1 MESKSKKIIDF
12 IKSLFLPRKMVKHM
26 NMSFFLSLVILL
38 IASCLN
44 IVTSN
49 IRAGKDAEKMI
60 QFPSMHEELPEDFV
74 LYSLTDKTKKMPA
87 LSVQAGSEGYT
98 SLTTETNGVYQN
110 LYTNSEGKSIDIT
123 VVVAKD
129 VDVIKEDA
137 PKHIDFFEIEG
148 YFQQEKKENTEYVLY
163 VLTHDRIYYLFNM
176 DQINEEGKSTKAMSN
191 ALIFETN
198 SNTGELKYYLPKDQT
213 ELSLNEYGDFD
224 TTKWTRLVS
233 ATDELDFKATNEA
246 YEQLKAESKIGDLE
260 YGTYEKMI
268 SDTKPVTRHLK
279 EVDSAL
285 HPCVVQYFSLTN
297 NGLNFSNLSKS
308 VKAFQ
313 TEFKNALVVYEAG
326 NLKTNA
332 LIFSVV
338 INLFFPLFLSAITW
352 LMSRSFYMNKFRQY
366 YAICS
371 LCFAMTT
378 IIALIAGFFVNYL
391 ELMFPLLIIGSVYY
405 IVATFRINTLQN
417 DDENKDDNKDK
428 DNKSNKKEPIRYAK
442 ISDDTTII
450 G

>member
-1 MESKSKKIIDF
+1 M
-12 IKSLFLPRKMVKHM
+12 
-26 NMSFFLSLVILL
+26 
-38 IASCLN
+38 A
-44 IVTSN
+44 TS
-49 IRAGKDAEKMI
+49 
-60 QFPSMHEELPEDFV
+60 
-74 LYSLTDKTKKMPA
+74 
-87 LSVQAGSEGYT
+87 
-98 SLTTETNGVYQN
+98 
-110 LYTNSEGKSIDIT
+110 
-123 VVVAKD
+123 
-129 VDVIKEDA
+129 
-137 PKHIDFFEIEG
+137 
-148 YFQQEKKENTEYVLY
+148 
-163 VLTHDRIYYLFNM
+163 
-176 DQINEEGKSTKAMSN
+176 
-191 ALIFETN
+191 
-198 SNTGELKYYLPKDQT
+198 
-213 ELSLNEYGDFD
+213 
-224 TTKWTRLVS
+224 
-233 ATDELDFKATNEA
+233 EA
-246 YEQLKAESKIGDLE
+246 FEQLKAENKIEGLD
-260 YGTYEKMI
+260 YSAYEKMVKNI
-268 SDTKPVTRHLK
+268 KPVTRHLK

-308 VKAFQ
+308 VKTFQ
-313 TEFKNALVVYEAG
+313 TEFKNALVIYEAG

-332 LIFSVV
+332 LIFSAV

-417 DDENKDDNKDK
+417 DDENNDDKDNK